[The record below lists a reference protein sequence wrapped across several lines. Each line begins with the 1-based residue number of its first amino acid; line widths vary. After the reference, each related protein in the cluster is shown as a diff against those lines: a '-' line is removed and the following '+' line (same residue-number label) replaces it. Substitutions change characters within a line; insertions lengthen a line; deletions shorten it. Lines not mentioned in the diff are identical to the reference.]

1 MLIDSARDVNF
12 GRIQK
17 PIAAEFHVVLYR
29 LSNVSVALAMAALIL
44 SQSGRAAHDPATAKP
59 SVEVQE
65 LIVLE
70 APNCI
75 YCNIFRRDVL
85 PGYQRSKRAG
95 DLPIRFLDLNDP
107 AASRLKLSTAVT
119 IVPTVVL
126 MRSGEETGRISGYT
140 GPEAFFHSVARLLG
154 SPE

>member
-1 MLIDSARDVNF
+1 VSYRWWSA
-12 GRIQK
+12 G
-17 PIAAEFHVVLYR
+17 
-29 LSNVSVALAMAALIL
+29 VALTLVALTLAALTL
-44 SQSGRAAHDPATAKP
+44 SQSGRAAHDPTTAKP

-85 PGYQRSKRAG
+85 PSYQKSKRAG

-107 AASRLKLSTAVT
+107 AADKLKLSAAVT
-119 IVPTVVL
+119 IVPTIVL
-126 MRSGEETGRISGYT
+126 MRQGAETGRISGYT

-154 SPE
+154 SSE